1 MRGTATAT
9 APALMRRLPRILLS
23 AGIIFGT
30 CFVYYVEFLWWQQ
43 QQQPGDPTAGA
54 TSSRWA
60 IPRLG
65 GGGRRGSRVRSP
77 ALHHRMGGTG
87 NTGSAGIRNKVAVP
101 NAGAV
106 GATVTTSAVEQAL
119 SDFVVVAD
127 AAAAAGREAWKKR
140 RKQQPEETITIRGA
154 VDNATASAA
163 MLDGVV
169 DHDGFKRHE
178 QEQEQPPE
186 QQDTEEDEAIDEEEE
201 LRRGKLLL
209 PNELDEDTME
219 RKRLSQNVSRY
230 ALPPIRTV
238 LNANRTVLI
247 GDPQPYLDFAIV
259 GFGKCG
265 TTSAMH
271 LLRSHAQLQSLQS
284 ELWALFNGDVPKL
297 INRIHDKLDLALPR
311 GYKCPGDIFSPN
323 SLNLFRDVFPKT
335 KLIIG
340 VRHPVPWFQSLY
352 NFRIQNFDTYDSIPM
367 PNDMIGLCTREML
380 MCCTQRGHFGHFLMK
395 LGKQQY
401 LWQQG
406 RHPDQ
411 QQPHVENENEPSN
424 KYRVVPGT
432 LEHNLSHWYDRFGDK
447 RWAYEKWN
455 ANVYENPIPNPVF
468 LFELNQMGDANSTR
482 TQEFQRDLATFLDV
496 SPEGFHPTPER
507 VSPGKIWDDE
517 TQMKRNARKINI
529 CDDVHRPARNEL
541 MAQSRATSLWI
552 RNVFLKSPGVH
563 SSSTNDHLEALFE
576 KWMHDPCDEVKK
588 KAAVAT
594 G

>member
-1 MRGTATAT
+1 MV
-9 APALMRRLPRILLS
+9 RRLPRILLS
-23 AGIIFGT
+23 AGIVFGT

-43 QQQPGDPTAGA
+43 QQHHQEQQQPGDPTAGA
-54 TSSRWA
+54 TSRGA

-65 GGGRRGSRVRSP
+65 GGGRLGSRARNHE
-77 ALHHRMGGTG
+77 LHRDGTG
-87 NTGSAGIRNKVAVP
+87 NTGSSFSGSAVLRHKVIVVP

-106 GATVTTSAVEQAL
+106 GATVTTTSAVEQAL
-119 SDFVVVAD
+119 SDFVV
-127 AAAAAGREAWKKR
+127 GGGRREAWKKR
-140 RKQQPEETITIRGA
+140 RKQQPEETITIRA
-154 VDNATASAA
+154 DDNATASAA

-169 DHDGFKRHE
+169 DHDGFK
-178 QEQEQPPE
+178 QQQQPEQPHSPE
-186 QQDTEEDEAIDEEEE
+186 QQETEEDEAIDEEEE
-201 LRRGKLLL
+201 LRKGKLLL
-209 PNELDEDTME
+209 PSELDEDTME
-219 RKRLSQNVSRY
+219 RKRLAQNVSRY
-230 ALPPIRTV
+230 ALPPLHTV
-238 LNANRTVLI
+238 LNANRTLLV

-297 INRIHDKLDLALPR
+297 VNRIHDKLDLALPR

-406 RHPDQ
+406 QHPDQ
-411 QQPHVENENEPSN
+411 QQPHVENENENEPSN

-517 TQMKRNARKINI
+517 TQQKRSARKINI
-529 CDDVHRPARNEL
+529 CDDVHRPARDEL

-563 SSSTNDHLEALFE
+563 SSSTHDHLEALFE
-576 KWMHDPCDEVKK
+576 KWMHDPCDDEVKK
-588 KAAVAT
+588 KKKKKAAT